1 MSISSTYMWQ
11 VLLNEYSIVDPCH
24 IYSLTLSSNRW
35 IGKWVGERGHLL
47 IAKSDFR
54 SVESNW
60 FEMMVSSFHICF
72 PWVCI
77 KILDCLSIRIH
88 QFSNKYV
95 HQSNITGSCKRPY
108 FLHNASLKQE
118 RGQWLLFVFFL
129 TAIYHSSLQSFK
141 KKTLT
146 KFGASLKFGWKSQRK
161 RFKTF
166 EQLCILGII
175 STIWALFEHMVAF
188 LKHGHVNTN
197 EIFYLFCI
205 SAFKYHLQ
213 KKGISHAGGE

>member
-1 MSISSTYMWQ
+1 MNT
-11 VLLNEYSIVDPCH
+11 V
-24 IYSLTLSSNRW
+24 YSLTLSSNRW

-77 KILDCLSIRIH
+77 KILDCLSTRIH

-118 RGQWLLFVFFL
+118 RGQWFLFVFF
-129 TAIYHSSLQSFK
+129 YLQSTTALCKVSK
-141 KKTLT
+141 KIRWQSSAPAWNL
-146 KFGASLKFGWKSQRK
+146 ASSFIKNKHKLLENLKGNVSK
-161 RFKTF
+161 
-166 EQLCILGII
+166 
-175 STIWALFEHMVAF
+175 LFSNFAF
-188 LKHGHVNTN
+188 
-197 EIFYLFCI
+197 
-205 SAFKYHLQ
+205 
-213 KKGISHAGGE
+213 

>member
-1 MSISSTYMWQ
+1 MWQ

-129 TAIYHSSLQSFK
+129 TTIYHSSLQSFQK
-141 KKTLT
+141 KNVNKVRRQLEIWLKISKETFQNFWATLH
-146 KFGASLKFGWKSQRK
+146 FRHY
-161 RFKTF
+161 
-166 EQLCILGII
+166 IDNLGII
-175 STIWALFEHMVAF
+175 WA
-188 LKHGHVNTN
+188 HGG
-197 EIFYLFCI
+197 L
-205 SAFKYHLQ
+205 S
-213 KKGISHAGGE
+213 

>member
-1 MSISSTYMWQ
+1 MVQSEHTKKMSISSTYMWQ

-54 SVESNW
+54 PVESNW

-77 KILDCLSIRIH
+77 KILDCLSTRIH

-129 TAIYHSSLQSFK
+129 TAIYHSSLQSFQK
-141 KKTLT
+141 IRWQSSAPAWNL
-146 KFGASLKFGWKSQRK
+146 AENLKGNVSKLLSNF
-161 RFKTF
+161 
-166 EQLCILGII
+166 
-175 STIWALFEHMVAF
+175 AF
-188 LKHGHVNTN
+188 
-197 EIFYLFCI
+197 
-205 SAFKYHLQ
+205 
-213 KKGISHAGGE
+213 